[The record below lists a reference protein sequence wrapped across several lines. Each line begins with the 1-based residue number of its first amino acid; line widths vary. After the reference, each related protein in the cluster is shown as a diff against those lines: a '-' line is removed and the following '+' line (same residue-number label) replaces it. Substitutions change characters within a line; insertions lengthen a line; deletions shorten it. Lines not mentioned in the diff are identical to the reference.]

1 MEENEQQ
8 SDQQPAERPRQPN
21 IVFAGR
27 NIWISELAS
36 IALLCALL
44 IPLLSVSLI
53 ILKNEFTIQSQNN
66 DLAAMKA
73 DRVNTL
79 HSLAVMREKE
89 RLGRLLG
96 EIAGHRITPE
106 ARYRLAELI
115 HQNSTQ
121 YGYSPE
127 LLLAVIAVESK
138 FDPQALGR
146 YRGGNLSGALGI
158 MQIKY
163 ETASHIAKTLGM
175 GKINREDLMD
185 PEINMV
191 LGTAYL
197 VTLIT
202 QFKSFKHGILAYN
215 LGPATVRAALVNKEP
230 LPMRYY
236 EKVLKQYYRIKDVE
250 SE

>member
-8 SDQQPAERPRQPN
+8 PIDADRPRRQRI
-21 IVFAGR
+21 IVFAGK

-36 IALLCALL
+36 IALLCVLL
-44 IPLLSVSLI
+44 IPLLSVSFI
-53 ILKNEFTIQSQNN
+53 IMKNEFTIHAQNQ
-66 DLAAMKA
+66 DIAAMKA
-73 DRVNTL
+73 EKVNIL
-79 HSLAVMREKE
+79 HDLAVMQEKE
-89 RLGRLLG
+89 RLVRLLD
-96 EIAGHRITPE
+96 EIAGQKITTE
-106 ARYRLAELI
+106 ARYRLADLI
-115 HQNSTQ
+115 YQNSAQ

-138 FDPQALGR
+138 FNPQALGR
-146 YRGGNLSGALGI
+146 YRGGTLSGALGI

-163 ETASHIAKTLGM
+163 ETASHIANTLGM

-197 VTLIT
+197 MTLIT

-215 LGPATVRAALVNKEP
+215 LGPSTVRSALVNKEP

-236 EKVLKQYYRIKDVE
+236 EKVLKQYYRIKDME
-250 SE
+250 GS

>member
-8 SDQQPAERPRQPN
+8 QHTDRPRRQRY
-21 IVFAGR
+21 IVFTGKS
-27 NIWISELAS
+27 IWISELAS
-36 IALLCALL
+36 MALIVALLV
-44 IPLLSVSLI
+44 PLLSVSLV
-53 ILKNEFTIQSQNN
+53 ILRNEFTIYRQNY
-66 DLAAMKA
+66 DIAAMKA

-79 HSLAVMREKE
+79 HALSVTREKE
-89 RLGRLLG
+89 RLVRLLG
-96 EIAGHRITPE
+96 EVAGQKISPE
-106 ARYRLAELI
+106 ATYRLAELI

-121 YGYSPE
+121 FGYSPE

-146 YRGGNLSGALGI
+146 YRGGTLSGALGI

-163 ETASHIAKTLGM
+163 ATASHIANTLGM
-175 GKINREDLMD
+175 GKITRQDLLD

-197 VTLIT
+197 MTLIT

-215 LGPATVRAALVNKEP
+215 LGPNKVRLALVNKEP

-236 EKVLKQYYRIKDVE
+236 EKVLKQYYRIKDMEVN
-250 SE
+250 